1 MDYRK
6 LFADVHRRPG
16 LFGLDGSFHDFTV
29 FVRGCEA
36 GNDGQLLAGF
46 REWLVARC
54 RDGNNLVWE
63 ALVLRQAFPDGPP
76 RREQLEADP
85 ELGRA
90 AADTLFRLLD
100 DYLRRRD
107 EPGGLAKVFDEYLT
121 WLKAQSWS

>member
-46 REWLVARC
+46 RELLVARC
-54 RDGNNLVWE
+54 RDGNNLTWE
-63 ALVLRQAFPDGPP
+63 ALVPRQAFPDGPP
-76 RREQLEADP
+76 PREQADP
-85 ELGRA
+85 QRDRV

-100 DYLRRRD
+100 DYLQRRA
-107 EPGGLAKVFDEYLT
+107 ELGGLARIFDEYLT